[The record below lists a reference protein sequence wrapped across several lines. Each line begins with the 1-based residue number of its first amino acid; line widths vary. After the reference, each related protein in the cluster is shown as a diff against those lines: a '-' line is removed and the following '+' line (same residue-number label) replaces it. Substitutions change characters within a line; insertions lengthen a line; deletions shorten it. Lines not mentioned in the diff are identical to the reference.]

1 VRPFIYRVF
10 LPLLGVLLNLNRPHR
25 PAAAGHK
32 TGKPTR
38 TPHSFVSD
46 SPPVPPLV
54 ALAVAIVAISTGAIL
69 VRLSEAPSAVAAFY
83 RVLFTTLPLLPI
95 AVWQHRS
102 AFGRLGGR
110 DLLGATLA
118 GVALAIHFAAWFES
132 LEWTSV
138 AASVTLVQSQP
149 LFVALGAWLLLRE
162 RLTRRMLAGIV
173 VAVAGMATMSMGD
186 LLGGVLVGPDPVLG
200 NGLAVLGA
208 VMAAGYVLAGRSLR
222 QRVALVPYVV
232 VVYSVCTVCLL
243 VIALLQGGPLLAYP
257 AREWL
262 IFAGL
267 AVGPGL
273 LGHTVINWTLAHLE
287 SSVVSVSLLGEPIGA
302 TILAVAFLS
311 ESPTAFTVAGGVVV
325 LAGIYVTAA
334 DRRRATATDTG
345 DGTPAGTG
353 PERPADRDEP
363 D

>member
-1 VRPFIYRVF
+1 M
-10 LPLLGVLLNLNRPHR
+10 
-25 PAAAGHK
+25 
-32 TGKPTR
+32 
-38 TPHSFVSD
+38 SD
-46 SPPVPPLV
+46 SLPVAPPI
-54 ALAVAIVAISTGAIL
+54 ALAVAVVAISTGAVL
-69 VRLSEAPSAVAAFY
+69 VRLSAAPSAVAAFY
-83 RVLFTTLPLLPI
+83 RVLFTTLPLLPV
-95 AVWQHRS
+95 AVWRYRP
-102 AFGRLGGR
+102 AFRRLDRR

-162 RLTRRMLAGIV
+162 RLSRTMVAGIV
-173 VAVAGMATMSMGD
+173 VAVAGMAVMSTGD
-186 LLGGVLVGPDPVLG
+186 LLGDVLVGPNPMLG

-232 VVYSVCTVCLL
+232 VVYSVCTACLF
-243 VIALLQGGPLLAYP
+243 VVAVLQGGPMLAYP

-267 AVGPGL
+267 AIGPGL

-287 SSVVSVSLLGEPIGA
+287 SSVVSVSLLGEPVGA
-302 TILAVAFLS
+302 TVLAAVLLA
-311 ESPTAFTVAGGVVV
+311 ESPTAFTIVGGAVV
-325 LAGIYVTAA
+325 LAGIYLTARKR
-334 DRRRATATDTG
+334 DPQDTTVDHPGGERA
-345 DGTPAGTG
+345 
-353 PERPADRDEP
+353 E
-363 D
+363 